1 LAASVSSFARS
12 AVISAIFIPSICNLG
27 IQQLRDRRTIRNL
40 TTTDGGSPFLAAR
53 AARDNPAYVKDIL
66 GAPMDR
72 LDTHVFGDLP
82 QPLKLVRLL
91 QLQIATA
98 DFVLPVDGERVGE
111 RRQRLPVK
119 LDEGV

>member
-1 LAASVSSFARS
+1 
-12 AVISAIFIPSICNLG
+12 
-27 IQQLRDRRTIRNL
+27 
-40 TTTDGGSPFLAAR
+40 
-53 AARDNPAYVKDIL
+53 
-66 GAPMDR
+66 MDR